1 MAIEGTTGSQTC
13 SREMTSSRAEK
24 DNTDN
29 KTETKTAAV
38 AARGSTDTLSPGQDN
53 KDNNEASHATLS
65 ILLIYCCCVF
75 LRPCLLTKRCFSFN
89 VVICLSASPCHA
101 IQFICCWPSLA
112 SCSARLQPVRLVKLV
127 S

>member
-75 LRPCLLTKRCFSFN
+75 LRPCLLTNCLMGQSPWVSDRPYVRE
-89 VVICLSASPCHA
+89 VVDWGKVCG
-101 IQFICCWPSLA
+101 
-112 SCSARLQPVRLVKLV
+112 
-127 S
+127 